1 MHWFLKWLR
10 DFFGMKER
18 SKDQRRLLGMY
29 FDESNHTGRRKAN
42 RDRA

>member
-1 MHWFLKWLR
+1 MSWLISWLKSLL
-10 DFFGMKER
+10 GLKER

-29 FDESNHTGRRKAN
+29 FNESNHTGRRKPN

>member
-1 MHWFLKWLR
+1 MRWLFTWLR
-10 DFFGMKER
+10 SFFGTKER

-29 FDESNHTGRRKAN
+29 FDESNHSGRRKSN